1 MKSAH
6 RSVTPDSERL
16 LLLRQQLGW
25 TQREVAAKSGY
36 SVRLIRKIEKQQSV
50 RPQTLKDIVEC
61 YSRAINA
68 ASPKIENFILRPSR
82 SEVENSSSEDTGV
95 ECELVTKMLEYY
107 DVVYHKRQP
116 NRITDYCC
124 PNIRYT
130 SEGKSRVGVEAI
142 QQRAETL
149 LNAFDPIEFLVDRIF
164 SNNQTV
170 VTSWTACMKHTRD
183 FLDIPATGSWVKVR
197 GNSIVAFANGLAVES
212 EDQLDLNSLVR
223 QLTGKERRVT
233 ER

>member
-1 MKSAH
+1 MNSEH

-16 LLLRQQLGW
+16 LLLRRQLGW

-50 RPQTLKDIVEC
+50 RPQTLRDIVEC
-61 YSRAINA
+61 YSRAIHNV
-68 ASPKIENFILRPSR
+68 SPKIDNFILRPSQ

-95 ECELVTKMLEYY
+95 ECELVTKMREYY
-107 DVVYHKRQP
+107 DVVYQKRQP
-116 NRITDYCC
+116 DRIVDYCC

-142 QQRAETL
+142 QQRAERL

-170 VTSWTACMKHTRD
+170 VTSWTVRMKHTRD

-223 QLTGKERRVT
+223 QLTGKERRIT

>member
-16 LLLRQQLGW
+16 LLLRRQLGW
-25 TQREVAAKSGY
+25 TQQEVAAKSGY

-50 RPQTLKDIVEC
+50 RPQTLRDIVEC
-61 YSRAINA
+61 YSRAIHNV
-68 ASPKIENFILRPSR
+68 SPKIDNFILRPSQ

-107 DVVYHKRQP
+107 DVVYQKRQP
-116 NRITDYCC
+116 ERITDYCC

-130 SEGKSRVGVEAI
+130 SEGKSRAGVEAI
-142 QQRAETL
+142 QQRAERL

-170 VTSWTACMKHTRD
+170 VTSWTVRMKHTRD

>member
-1 MKSAH
+1 MNSEH

-16 LLLRQQLGW
+16 LLLRRQLGW

-50 RPQTLKDIVEC
+50 RPQTLRDIVEC
-61 YSRAINA
+61 YSRAIHNV
-68 ASPKIENFILRPSR
+68 SPKIDNFILRPSQ

-95 ECELVTKMLEYY
+95 ECELVTKMREYY
-107 DVVYHKRQP
+107 DVVYQKRQP
-116 NRITDYCC
+116 DRIVDYCC

-142 QQRAETL
+142 QQRAERL

-170 VTSWTACMKHTRD
+170 VTSWTVRMKHTRD

-212 EDQLDLNSLVR
+212 EDQLDLDSLVR
-223 QLTGKERRVT
+223 QLTGKERRAT

>member
-1 MKSAH
+1 MNSEH

-16 LLLRQQLGW
+16 LLLRRQLGW

-50 RPQTLKDIVEC
+50 RPQTLRDIVEC
-61 YSRAINA
+61 YSRAIHNV
-68 ASPKIENFILRPSR
+68 SPKIDNFILRPSQ

-107 DVVYHKRQP
+107 DVVYQKRQP

-142 QQRAETL
+142 QQRAERL

-170 VTSWTACMKHTRD
+170 VTSWTVRMKHTRD

>member
-1 MKSAH
+1 MNSEH

-16 LLLRQQLGW
+16 LLLRRQLGW

-50 RPQTLKDIVEC
+50 RPQTLRDIVEC
-61 YSRAINA
+61 YSRAIHNV
-68 ASPKIENFILRPSR
+68 SPKIDNFILRPSQA
-82 SEVENSSSEDTGV
+82 EVENSSSEDTGV

-107 DVVYHKRQP
+107 DVVYQKRQP

-142 QQRAETL
+142 QQRAEKL

-170 VTSWTACMKHTRD
+170 VTSWTVRMKHTRD

-212 EDQLDLNSLVR
+212 EDQLDLDSLVR
-223 QLTGKERRVT
+223 QLTGKERRAT

>member
-16 LLLRQQLGW
+16 LLLRRQLGW

-50 RPQTLKDIVEC
+50 RPQTLRDIVEC
-61 YSRAINA
+61 YSRAIHNV
-68 ASPKIENFILRPSR
+68 SPKIDNFILRPSQ

-107 DVVYHKRQP
+107 DVVYQKRQP
-116 NRITDYCC
+116 ERIVDYCC

-142 QQRAETL
+142 QQRAERL

-170 VTSWTACMKHTRD
+170 VTSWTVRMKHTRD

>member
-16 LLLRQQLGW
+16 LLLRRQLGW

-50 RPQTLKDIVEC
+50 RPQTLRDIVEC
-61 YSRAINA
+61 YSRAIHNV
-68 ASPKIENFILRPSR
+68 SPKIDNFILRPSQ

-107 DVVYHKRQP
+107 DVVYQKRQP

-142 QQRAETL
+142 QQRAERL

-170 VTSWTACMKHTRD
+170 VTSWTVRMKHTRD

>member
-1 MKSAH
+1 MNSEH

-16 LLLRQQLGW
+16 LLLRRQLGW

-50 RPQTLKDIVEC
+50 RPQTLRDIVEC
-61 YSRAINA
+61 YSRAIHNV
-68 ASPKIENFILRPSR
+68 SPKIDNFILRPSQ

-107 DVVYHKRQP
+107 DVVYQKRQP
-116 NRITDYCC
+116 ERIVDYCC

-142 QQRAETL
+142 QQRAERF

-170 VTSWTACMKHTRD
+170 VTSWTVRMKHTRD

-197 GNSIVAFANGLAVES
+197 GNSIVVFANGLAVES

>member
-25 TQREVAAKSGY
+25 TQQEVAAKSGY

-50 RPQTLKDIVEC
+50 RPQTLRDIVEC
-61 YSRAINA
+61 YSRAIHNV
-68 ASPKIENFILRPSR
+68 SPKIDNFILRPSQ

-95 ECELVTKMLEYY
+95 ECELVTKMREYY
-107 DVVYHKRQP
+107 DVVYQKRQP
-116 NRITDYCC
+116 DRIADYCC

-142 QQRAETL
+142 QQRAERL

-170 VTSWTACMKHTRD
+170 VTSWTVRMKHTRD

-223 QLTGKERRVT
+223 QLTGKERRAT

>member
-1 MKSAH
+1 MNSEH

-16 LLLRQQLGW
+16 LLLRRQLGW

-50 RPQTLKDIVEC
+50 RPQTLRDIVEC
-61 YSRAINA
+61 YSQAIHNV
-68 ASPKIENFILRPSR
+68 SPKIDNFILRPSQ

-107 DVVYHKRQP
+107 DVVYQKRQP

-142 QQRAETL
+142 QQRAERL

-170 VTSWTACMKHTRD
+170 VTSWTVRMKHTRD